1 MSMSK
6 KLLVSMMVAG
16 SLTVAFNAPNA
27 SADYI
32 YKSFTCPGNGKVI
45 VPNGSR
51 FEINDIMISTNKDQA
66 VTLKFS
72 PSNRIFIK
80 VFMKARVPFETNL
93 SGDVDS
99 AGEQGLR
106 LDCTGNSGTT
116 VTVTVTGNGNL

>member
-1 MSMSK
+1 MK
-6 KLLVSMMVAG
+6 KTVFTGLIAAGLLPLALS
-16 SLTVAFNAPNA
+16 APQA
-27 SADYI
+27 SADFI
-32 YKSFTCPGNGKVI
+32 YKSFTCPGNGKVV

-51 FEINDIMISTNKDQA
+51 FEINDIIISTNKDQA

-72 PSNRIFIK
+72 PSNRVFAK

-99 AGEQGLR
+99 ADEQGLK